1 MSDSQSQIDSS
12 ESQLSA
18 NTIIYPESELAT
30 PAPLYKW
37 DVPNTD
43 KIYGAII
50 MCAKTSRYLLVL
62 GREAK
67 KWSFPKGH
75 SKENETEYE
84 CLVREMIEET
94 GFGNLPDPL
103 KKTKLKVG
111 TYFKIRVD
119 EEFEIKP
126 RDKKEIV
133 TGRWV
138 TVEETRG
145 MRLNIDTNTYFRGL
159 LSKGPLKPQ
168 PAILMHKS
176 EESQD
181 PDTHEVPETSPETS
195 PETPPET
202 SDIIDKILDKIDIL

>member
-1 MSDSQSQIDSS
+1 MSDPITNSIIVPESVLDFVPDSDLK
-12 ESQLSA
+12 EQPQ
-18 NTIIYPESELAT
+18 NEIIYKS
-30 PAPLYKW
+30 

-111 TYFKIRVD
+111 TYFKIRVED
-119 EEFEIKP
+119 EFEVKP
-126 RDKKEIV
+126 KDKKEIV

-138 TVEETRG
+138 TVEETKG

-159 LSKGPLKPQ
+159 LAKGPLNPQ
-168 PAILMHKS
+168 PVLSLPDVNQIISISHNQ
-176 EESQD
+176 EEQEQTQD
-181 PDTHEVPETSPETS
+181 PGC
-195 PETPPET
+195 
-202 SDIIDKILDKIDIL
+202 

>member
-1 MSDSQSQIDSS
+1 MLAYRSDYTIKYPEMSDQII
-12 ESQLSA
+12 SA
-18 NTIIYPESELAT
+18 VAVPVVEAEQAAANIIVHPEAET
-30 PAPLYKW
+30 QQQQQPLYKS

-103 KKTKLKVG
+103 KKTKLRVG

-138 TVEETRG
+138 TVEETKG

-159 LSKGPLKPQ
+159 LAKGPLNPQ
-168 PAILMHKS
+168 PAILVSKADELVQENITDEQ
-176 EESQD
+176 EEK
-181 PDTHEVPETSPETS
+181 
-195 PETPPET
+195 
-202 SDIIDKILDKIDIL
+202 IISL